1 MNPNPHPLE
10 QPPQNRHPLE
20 EAPRPAVP
28 PPNAPR
34 QRVTLHIP
42 SVKPTA
48 TYALIGI
55 NVLIFVIRALS
66 PAWDNSLFNAGA
78 NNATL
83 VLVQGEYYRLLSS
96 MFLHAGLFDY
106 LGHYNFTAALHILSN
121 MYILYAVG
129 SSLERLMGHA
139 RFLIVYLLGGLG
151 GAVLSTLLGDAN
163 SYSVGASGA
172 VFAIVAG
179 EFVYLYHHRKLLGAA
194 GQARRRSLIGFAV
207 MNFAIGLVSALPGSA
222 FIIDNWAHFGGML
235 GGLVLTWFISPI
247 LTLRAHPEH
256 PGEILGEDTNPLNK
270 RLWVVS
276 AYGTVLVILLFIGSL
291 LARR

>member
-1 MNPNPHPLE
+1 MNQNPHPLE

-34 QRVTLHIP
+34 QRITLHIMA
-42 SVKPTA
+42 VKPTA
-48 TYALIGI
+48 TYVLIGI
-55 NVLIFVIRALS
+55 NVLIFIIRAIS

-83 VLVQGEYYRLLSS
+83 VLVQGQYYRLFSS
-96 MFLHAGLFDY
+96 MFLHASMFDY
-106 LGHYNFTAALHILSN
+106 LNHYNFTAALHILSN

-129 SSLERLMGHA
+129 FPLERLMGHA
-139 RFLIVYLLGGLG
+139 RFLIVYLLGGLS
-151 GAVLSTLLGDAN
+151 GAVLSVLLGDAN

-179 EFVYLYHHRKLLGAA
+179 EFMYLYHHRQLMGAV
-194 GQARRRSLIGFAV
+194 GQARRKSLIGFAV

-222 FIIDNWAHFGGML
+222 VVIDNWAHFGGMV

-247 LTLRAHPEH
+247 LMLRVHPEQ
-256 PGEILGEDTNPLNK
+256 PGEILGEDINPLNK
-270 RLWVVS
+270 RLWAVS
-276 AYGTVLVILLFIGSL
+276 AYATVLVILLFIGSL